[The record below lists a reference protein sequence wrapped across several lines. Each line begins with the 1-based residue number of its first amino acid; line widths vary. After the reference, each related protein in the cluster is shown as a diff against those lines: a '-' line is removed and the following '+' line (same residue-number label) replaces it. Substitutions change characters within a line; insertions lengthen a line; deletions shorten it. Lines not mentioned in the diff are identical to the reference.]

1 MKTKL
6 NFIYLVLISLI
17 IATPAMAQEKN
28 KKIKTAEFNVKG
40 VCKMCK
46 ERIENAALIKG
57 VKLAE
62 WNQETDIIKV
72 VFNTKKTSLE
82 NIHKSLA
89 DAGHDTDK
97 LKSSEESY
105 KKLPGCCAYRDGIKK
120 H

>member
-6 NFIYLVLISLI
+6 YFTYLVLISLI
-17 IATPAMAQEKN
+17 IATPSLAQEKTN
-28 KKIKTAEFNVKG
+28 KVKTVEFKVKG

-62 WNQETDIIKV
+62 WNQETDKLKV
-72 VFNTKKTSLE
+72 VFNTKKTNLDE
-82 NIHKSLA
+82 IHKSLA

-97 LKSSEESY
+97 LKSSDESY
-105 KKLPGCCAYRDGIKK
+105 KKLPGCCAYRDGVKK